1 MSETWKQNSNLW
13 LRTAYARAW
22 VRLRSIYGEPLW
34 LIIGVVF
41 PLFTSFGL
49 AFLYTSAG
57 DAALAGFAIL
67 GGVMVSFWGNVIWS
81 MASQFY
87 WDKQEGMF
95 EAYLVSP
102 APMSGILVG
111 MSIGGF
117 AATAPS
123 ALLVAVLG
131 WHFFG
136 SSVHPSWAILSITFV
151 LTIAALYALG
161 MVLASLYL
169 VYGRNVEAINDTARD
184 SVSLFSGVYFPTL
197 GAGSPFPIALQAVV
211 SLIPLTVGM
220 DALRKAIFYPSDV
233 VTTYEELLVLA
244 VMSVV
249 LLFLSVR
256 ATNYLR
262 AKGRRDG
269 TLVVKMS

>member
-1 MSETWKQNSNLW
+1 MQRQASELW

-22 VRLRSIYGEPLW
+22 IRLKSIYGEPLW
-34 LIIGVVF
+34 VVIGVFF

-49 AFLYTSAG
+49 AFLYTSTG

-67 GGVMVSFWGNVIWS
+67 GGVMVSFWSNVIWS

-95 EAYLVSP
+95 ELYLVSP
-102 APMSGILVG
+102 APLSAILVG

-123 ALLVAVLG
+123 ALFVAVIG

-136 SSVHPSWAILSITFV
+136 SGVNPSWLALGVTFV
-151 LTIAALYALG
+151 LTLSALYALG
-161 MVLASLYL
+161 MCLASLYL
-169 VYGRNVEAINDTARD
+169 VYGRNIEAINDTARD
-184 SVSLFSGVYFPTL
+184 SVSMFSGVYFPTI
-197 GAGSPFPIALQAVV
+197 GAGSPFPVGLQAAV

-220 DALRKAIFYPSDV
+220 DALRRAIFYPNEV
-233 VTTYEELLVLA
+233 ALTYEELLVLA
-244 VMSVV
+244 VMAV
-249 LLFLSVR
+249 LLILLSDKAV
-256 ATNYLR
+256 TYLS